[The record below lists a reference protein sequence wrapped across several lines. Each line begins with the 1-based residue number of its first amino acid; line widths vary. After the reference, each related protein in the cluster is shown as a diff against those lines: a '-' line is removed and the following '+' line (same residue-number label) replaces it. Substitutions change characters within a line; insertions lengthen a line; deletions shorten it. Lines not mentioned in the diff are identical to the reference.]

1 MRPAQAIILATLPVL
16 ALTPACDPP
25 AAEPVALRDGR
36 CGETTVPLRAGD
48 LEVGAARAWY
58 EGDSVCIGMESA
70 PGWNLTATDLSLAGR
85 SFAREGLWAPSDVR
99 CFELAALG
107 VAASDPIA
115 LRLGAALVAGEDAT
129 QTAVDA
135 WAAPTGSD
143 DPTAGFDLGP
153 SPCGTD
159 SPAPCG
165 YRTQT
170 QSQWGA
176 LCYGGNTGCL
186 RDQHFMSVFPEGL
199 IVGCGV
205 LTANLISSAA
215 VEKALPT
222 AGIPRA
228 LLPSEAVAYDG
239 DGDPKVAT
247 SFFGHVVALTLNV
260 GFDEDVPGFSQ
271 AADTRLADL
280 VIGDP
285 ASPCTGMSVGE
296 LLTEANLA
304 LGGCAAKHTP
314 QVLNDCA
321 AAVNKA
327 YADAVISGGTTC
339 SPVFRT
345 PDSAPQ

>member
-25 AAEPVALRDGR
+25 DAEPLADRDGR

-48 LEVGAARAWY
+48 LDVGAARTWY
-58 EGDSVCIGMESA
+58 ADDSLCIGIEAA
-70 PGWNLTATDLSLAGR
+70 PGWHLVATNLSIAGR
-85 SFAREGLWAPSDVR
+85 GYAREGLWAASDVR
-99 CFELAALG
+99 CVGLAELG
-107 VAASDPIA
+107 VASTDPIA
-115 LRLGAALVAGEDAT
+115 LRLGAELVEGEDA
-129 QTAVDA
+129 ARSVVDA
-135 WAAPTGSD
+135 WAAPAGSD
-143 DPTAGFDLGP
+143 DPAGGFDLGP
-153 SPCGTD
+153 SQCGTD
-159 SPAPCG
+159 APAPCG
-165 YRTQT
+165 YRTAT

-176 LCYGGNTGCL
+176 VCYGGNAGCL
-186 RDQHFMSVFPEGL
+186 RDQHFMTVFPEGL

-222 AGIPRA
+222 AGVPRP
-228 LLPSEAVAYDG
+228 LLPTEAVAYDG

-247 SFFGHVVALTLNV
+247 SFFGHVVALSLNV

-271 AADTRLADL
+271 AADTPLKDL

-285 ASPCTGMSVGE
+285 ASPCSGMSVGE

-304 LGGCAAKHTP
+304 LGGCAAKHSP
-314 QVLNDCA
+314 QALNDCA

-339 SPVFRT
+339 SPVFRS
-345 PDSAPQ
+345 PESAPQ